1 MVFASEPSGPGIY
14 FVRRAFIKNLI
25 SLGDIGLFI
34 FSISPVSLAKFFLQ
48 GIIHFIKD
56 VECVKTVG
64 CNRQKSQSYHLKWD
78 FEEKKGLKQTRRG
91 V

>member
-34 FSISPVSLAKFFLQ
+34 FSISPVSLAKFF
-48 GIIHFIKD
+48 F
-56 VECVKTVG
+56 
-64 CNRQKSQSYHLKWD
+64 
-78 FEEKKGLKQTRRG
+78 TRNHSFHQRC
-91 V
+91 